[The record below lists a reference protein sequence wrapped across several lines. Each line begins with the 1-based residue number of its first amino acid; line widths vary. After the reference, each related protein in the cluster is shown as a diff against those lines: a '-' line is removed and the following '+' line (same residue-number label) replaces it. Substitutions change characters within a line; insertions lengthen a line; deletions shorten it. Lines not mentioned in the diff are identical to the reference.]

1 MTFNIV
7 GIFNTIVAYLVYAGL
22 IFIGLNYWLALIAD
36 YIIGIVLGFVLNKKY
51 TFKIKSHI
59 EKKTIVK
66 AILSNI
72 VIFFINL
79 LVLYILID
87 VLNYNAYGSQL
98 LALLVIAI
106 SSFVF
111 YKFYIFKEFLND
123 K

>member
-36 YIIGIVLGFVLNKKY
+36 YMIGIVLGLFLNKKY

-87 VLNYNAYGSQL
+87 MFNYNAYISQL
-98 LALLVIAI
+98 IALIVIAI

-111 YKFYIFKEFLND
+111 YKFYIFKELLND

>member
-7 GIFNTIVAYLVYAGL
+7 GIINTTVTFLVYAGL
-22 IFIGLNYWLALIAD
+22 IFVGLNYWLALIAD
-36 YIIGIVLGFVLNKKY
+36 YIVGIILGLVLNKKH
-51 TFKIKSHI
+51 TFKIKGRI
-59 EKKTIVK
+59 EKKTIAK

-79 LVLYILID
+79 LALYILID
-87 VLNYNAYGSQL
+87 IFNYNAYASQL
-98 LALLVIAI
+98 LALVVIAI

-111 YKFYIFKEFLND
+111 YKFYIFKGLLND